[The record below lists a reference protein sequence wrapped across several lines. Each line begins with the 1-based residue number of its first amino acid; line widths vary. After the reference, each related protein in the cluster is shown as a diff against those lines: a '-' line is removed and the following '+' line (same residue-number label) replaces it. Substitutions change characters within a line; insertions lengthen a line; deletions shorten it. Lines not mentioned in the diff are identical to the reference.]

1 LSCARRIIDI
11 FLSKFENKE
20 KKRLE
25 HMEIALHVGAHL
37 TDDGRVLRCLVKNRE
52 LLFAQGIEVPAPGRY
67 RDTLLR
73 MASSGAEGAL
83 SPEAGQMLLDDVLD
97 SDETRRLVLSE
108 ANMMAWKSGAVRAG
122 ALYPMAGA
130 RMAGLRDAL
139 ADHQVGIFLAI
150 RNPASLLPA
159 LLPHLKPQAAQVLR
173 TAPPENLRWA
183 PLVAAIR
190 RAWPEAALTVWC
202 DEDTPFIWHRILQA
216 VSGQADTPMLEHTF
230 DWFDQV
236 MVDGGAQKLEQYL
249 RAAPPVDDT
258 HRQRVIAAF
267 LDKYYDPAKVE
278 EDVAIPEWDAGV
290 IDRLTA
296 LYEEDVDQ
304 LAGATDV
311 TMIQP

>member
-1 LSCARRIIDI
+1 
-11 FLSKFENKE
+11 
-20 KKRLE
+20 
-25 HMEIALHVGAHL
+25 MEIALHVGAHL
-37 TDDGRVLRCLVKNRE
+37 TDDGRLVRCLVKNRE
-52 LLFAQGIEVPAPGRY
+52 ILFGQGIEVPAPGRY

-73 MASSGAEGAL
+73 MATSGAEGAL

-97 SDETRRLVLSE
+97 SDETRRVVLSE

-130 RMAGLRDAL
+130 RMAGLREAL
-139 ADHQVGIFLAI
+139 SDHQVEIFLAI

-173 TAPPENLRWA
+173 TAPVENLRWA
-183 PLVAAIR
+183 PLVGALR

-202 DEDTPFIWHRILQA
+202 DEDTPFIWHRVLQA
-216 VSGQADTPMLEHTF
+216 VSGHPEETSLAHTF

-236 MVDGGAQKLEQYL
+236 MIEGGAQKLEQYL
-249 RAAPPVDDT
+249 RAAPPVDDA
-258 HRQRVIAAF
+258 HRQRVIGAF

-278 EDVAIPEWDAGV
+278 QDLTIPEWGEDMV
-290 IDRLTA
+290 DHLTE

-304 LAGATDV
+304 MAHASDIK
-311 TMIQP
+311 MIQP